1 MFYQKFK
8 NESNGASTSS
18 HSHLPTLPESA
29 ENDVSHSEG
38 LEFGEMNSAEYTSS
52 SYISFGEPVFTT
64 NILVNQPNCIDQSVM
79 EASQNFNTFNYP
91 VFKKYGYYIDGVYY
105 TMVKKGS
112 TRQRVKCLYRRGIP
126 RLETIKEEPEKEDHH
141 NADKRDQTNL
151 KNDTKV

>member
-79 EASQNFNTFNYP
+79 EASQNCEFIFLPKFLTNRL
-91 VFKKYGYYIDGVYY
+91 KKPC
-105 TMVKKGS
+105 S
-112 TRQRVKCLYRRGIP
+112 QL
-126 RLETIKEEPEKEDHH
+126 
-141 NADKRDQTNL
+141 
-151 KNDTKV
+151 